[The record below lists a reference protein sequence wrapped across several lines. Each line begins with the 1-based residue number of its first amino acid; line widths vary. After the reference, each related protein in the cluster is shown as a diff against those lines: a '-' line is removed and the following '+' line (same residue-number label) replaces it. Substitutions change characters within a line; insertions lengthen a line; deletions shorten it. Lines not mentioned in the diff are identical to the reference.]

1 MIFGQ
6 NSNEKNWKNAKCSCP
21 AYFKNYICKHIIGLA
36 ARLKFIVIP
45 NEAKTVPIGE
55 KRKRGRPAR
64 AKKALETQPIFAS
77 ASETP
82 IQSTPITMQT
92 QVQPAKRPRG
102 RPPKPKPTL

>member
-1 MIFGQ
+1 MRQKQFQ
-6 NSNEKNWKNAKCSCP
+6 SEKSEKEV
-21 AYFKNYICKHIIGLA
+21 
-36 ARLKFIVIP
+36 ARHVQ
-45 NEAKTVPIGE
+45 
-55 KRKRGRPAR
+55 
-64 AKKALETQPIFAS
+64 KKALETQPIFAS